1 MAMGRRRPWLK
12 GDSADR
18 TRWASLEDMGSEVM
32 ELHGGVIQRIVGP
45 TKATHMPVAQTSSW
59 LGSRSK
65 AVPTAKRL
73 RETTTSKAEGREQ
86 LFHSSVLI

>member
-18 TRWASLEDMGSEVM
+18 TRWASLEDM
-32 ELHGGVIQRIVGP
+32 GGVIQRIVGP

-65 AVPTAKRL
+65 AGPTAKRL